1 MKEVQTFHIIEALK
15 FIQSKLTGEHDRMII
30 TAEGSKFDLVSPEHR
45 EKVQAPTLDA
55 EDATFILNALQTEEE
70 YHEWLKNYNPL
81 NK

>member
-1 MKEVQTFHIIEALK
+1 MKEVKTFHIIEALK
-15 FIQSKLTGEHDRMII
+15 FIQSKLQGHDRMVI

-45 EKVQAPTLDA
+45 ERVEAPILDA

-70 YHEWLKNYNPL
+70 YQKWLENYNPL

>member
-1 MKEVQTFHIIEALK
+1 MKELEEALK
-15 FIQSKLTGEHDRMII
+15 FIQNKLQGHDRMII

-45 EKVQAPTLDA
+45 DKVEAPILDA

-70 YHEWLKNYNPL
+70 YQEWMENYNPL

>member
-1 MKEVQTFHIIEALK
+1 MKELKEAIE

-55 EDATFILNALQTEEE
+55 VDATFILLALQTEEE
-70 YHEWLKNYNPL
+70 YHKWLENYNPL